1 MAGSKRERSPG
12 VWELRVYAGI
22 VAGRKRWVSRTYR
35 GDVRGADVALS
46 RLVVE
51 VADGEHVDQVPAES
65 PEDPLL
71 ADWLEAWFA
80 RESPD
85 WSPTSAATA
94 RSHLDRHIVPELG
107 DLRLSEL
114 RLRDVDLW
122 IRHLRDRAGLAPAT
136 VIRVYGVLR
145 SSLEQAERWELIAR
159 NPAARADL
167 PRVRYA
173 EPRVPTAVELVEA
186 LAAAPSIHHRTL
198 IWLAAATGG
207 RRGQLVALR
216 WSDLDLDAGLVT
228 FHRAVVKIGG
238 GTVLK
243 EPKGGRPIRA
253 ALDDGTLEVVRTY
266 RRHRLEQ
273 AIAAGVGRLRP
284 SSFVFARDPEGRECW
299 YPDRASRMW
308 AEVRDARGEPD
319 VAGELGPLRLPG
331 LAGVRLHDLRH
342 AHATLLIAAGV
353 DRRTVA
359 GRLGHAQVSTTDRY
373 THPVTAADRA
383 AADIMGR
390 LLAGGA

>member
-12 VWELRVYAGI
+12 VWELRVYAG
-22 VAGRKRWVSRTYR
+22 VDQGRRRYISRTHR
-35 GDVRGADVALS
+35 GDARGAELALA

-51 VADGEHVDQVPAES
+51 VADGEHDQAPAVD
-65 PEDPLL
+65 PEDPTLE
-71 ADWLEAWFA
+71 AWLEAWFA

-94 RSHLDRHIVPELG
+94 RSHIEHHIVPELG
-107 DLRLSEL
+107 ELRLSEI
-114 RLRDVDLW
+114 RLRDVEVWL
-122 IRHLRDRAGLAPAT
+122 RHLRDGAGLAPAT
-136 VIRVYGVLR
+136 VIRVFGVLR
-145 SSLEQAERWELIAR
+145 SSLEQAERWELIGR
-159 NPAARADL
+159 NPAARATL
-167 PRVRYA
+167 PRVRYS
-173 EPRVPTAVELVEA
+173 EPRVPAAADLVDA

-198 IWLAAATGG
+198 IWIAAATGG

-216 WSDLDLDAGLVT
+216 WSDLELEEGLVT
-228 FHRAVVKIGG
+228 FHRAVVKVDG

-253 ALDDGTLEVVRTY
+253 ALDDATLEVVRAY
-266 RRHRLEQ
+266 RRHRQ
-273 AIAAGVGRLRP
+273 AEAFAAGAGRLRP
-284 SSFVFARDPEGRECW
+284 SSFVFARDPQGRECW
-299 YPDRASRMW
+299 YPDRASKMW

-319 VAGELGPLRLPG
+319 RPGELGPLLLPG

-383 AADIMGR
+383 AAEIMGR
-390 LLAGGA
+390 LLVGDA